1 MQCFNYIPLHP
12 NACYRLYYIAL
23 VNTTCYILRWTCYIC
38 IHDQYIG
45 YLGNPDQVDDKASRV
60 RICTDKQ
67 GHPACYP
74 SLKDTYN
81 YSHNNGD
88 TGSAE
93 RDLW

>member
-1 MQCFNYIPLHP
+1 MC
-12 NACYRLYYIAL
+12 
-23 VNTTCYILRWTCYIC
+23 
-38 IHDQYIG
+38 

-74 SLKDTYN
+74 SLKDTYT